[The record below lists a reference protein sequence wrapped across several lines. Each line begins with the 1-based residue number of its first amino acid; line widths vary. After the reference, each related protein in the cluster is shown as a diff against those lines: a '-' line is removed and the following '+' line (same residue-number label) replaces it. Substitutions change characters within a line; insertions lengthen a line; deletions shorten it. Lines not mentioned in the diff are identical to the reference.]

1 MARRRRRRKLSL
13 PGKLIIAFLVLF
25 VLRQLYR
32 PFETPWEGS
41 QEPVDTCPY
50 SFSEFLTEEGRMSY
64 EDDAFTSRWGIDV
77 SYAQGV
83 IDWQKVKDSG
93 VQFAVVRVGYRGY
106 ETGLLHED
114 DQYVN
119 NMTGAYQAG
128 IPTGV
133 YFYTS
138 AVSVEESIE
147 EADFVLSR
155 LRGYY
160 IEGPVALDMEQYS
173 ANDRDLNL
181 GRQERTLIAA
191 AFLQRIRD
199 AGYTPVIYASSS
211 WFETEIYME
220 ELQGICSFWVASY
233 NAHSVPLN
241 GQFTM
246 WQYSP
251 EGWIDGISVPV
262 DMNILMIAK

>member
-1 MARRRRRRKLSL
+1 MARRRRRRRLSL
-13 PGKLIIAFLVLF
+13 FGKLLAAVIVLF
-25 VLRQLYR
+25 ILRLLHR
-32 PFETPWEGS
+32 PFETPWEGA

-50 SFSEFLTEEGRMSY
+50 SFSEFLVQDGRMSY
-64 EDDAFTSRWGIDV
+64 EDDQYTSRWGIDV

-83 IDWQKVKDSG
+83 IDWQAVKNAG

-114 DQYVN
+114 DQYAN
-119 NMTGAYQAG
+119 NMNGAYQAG
-128 IPTGV
+128 IPVGV

-173 ANDRDLNL
+173 PNDRDLHL

-191 AFLQRIRD
+191 AFLKRIAD

-211 WFETEIYME
+211 WFETEIYTE

-251 EGWIDGISVPV
+251 EGWVDGISVPV
-262 DMNILMIAK
+262 DMNILMIGK